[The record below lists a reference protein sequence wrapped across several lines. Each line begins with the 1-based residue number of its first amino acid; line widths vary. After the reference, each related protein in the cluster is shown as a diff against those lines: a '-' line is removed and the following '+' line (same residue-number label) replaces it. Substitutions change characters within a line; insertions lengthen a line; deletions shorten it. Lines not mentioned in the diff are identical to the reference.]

1 MRMLVTGATGFIGGH
16 LAQRLRTLGHEVRGL
31 VRSDGKGAE
40 LKRIGVELIRGDVT
54 LPASLAPAV
63 RGIEIVFHTAALV
76 TDWGPWPAFQS
87 VTVDGTTNMLQ
98 AAAEAKVAR
107 FLHVSTANVY
117 EDRTARKL
125 RVITE
130 EAPHQG
136 GGDRA
141 YGYYSSSK
149 VLAEDAVR
157 KFQNERGLPA
167 TIVRPTWVYG
177 PGDYTILPRLL
188 EHLESRFSFWIGG
201 RNPVVDPIYVTDVV
215 ECAILAA
222 TMPIAVGQ
230 AYNVS
235 PDREIR
241 LRDFLGRMCA
251 EMRLPVPRWAMPL
264 AVARAA
270 AFVMGAYAKLTRSLD
285 PPALTRAGLALFSD
299 DQHFSSAKAARELCW
314 KPKVDVEA
322 GARSTVEWLNSV
334 RAKAANLPR

>member
-16 LAQRLRTLGHEVRGL
+16 LARRLLALGHQVRGL
-31 VRSDGKGAE
+31 VRSEGKGAE

-54 LPASLAPAV
+54 HPPSLTPAM

-76 TDWGPWPAFQS
+76 TDWGPWSAFRS
-87 VTVDGTTNMLQ
+87 VTVDGTTNLLQ
-98 AAAEAKVAR
+98 AAADANVSR

-117 EDRTARKL
+117 EDWVARKV

-141 YGYYSSSK
+141 YGHYSKSK
-149 VLAEDAVR
+149 VLAEESVR
-157 KFQNERGLPA
+157 KFQKARGLPV

-177 PGDYTILPRLL
+177 PGDFTILPRLL
-188 EHLESRFSFWIGG
+188 DHLESRFSFWIGG
-201 RNPVVDPIYVTDVV
+201 RNPVVDPIYVTDVA

-222 TMPIAVGQ
+222 TNPSAAGQ

-251 EMRLPVPRWAMPL
+251 EMRIPVPRWAMPL
-264 AVARAA
+264 AVARAV
-270 AFVMGAYAKLTRSLD
+270 AFVTGVGAKLTGSKH

-299 DQHFSSAKAARELCW
+299 DQHYSSAKATGELGW
-314 KPKVDVEA
+314 NPKVDVES
-322 GARSTVEWLNSV
+322 GARARPSNG
-334 RAKAANLPR
+334 